1 MNIDFLYSYAWTIW
15 SILAMLVIVFSGKYR
30 LAATALALI
39 SGFATVIF
47 FIAPT
52 LTTFSPL
59 QYYAGVVVSVLLWVG
74 LKLLL
79 DHFRKRAA

>member
-15 SILAMLVIVFSGKYR
+15 SILAMLVIVFSGKHR

-39 SGFATVIF
+39 SGFATVIV

-52 LTTFSPL
+52 LTTSSPF
-59 QYYAGVVVSVLLWVG
+59 QYYAGVVVSVLMWNG

-79 DHFRKRAA
+79 DHFRRQAA